1 MTKKTKTPRDWY
13 ARKVSKAWQDYLNNK
28 VKQKTFTKEEVR
40 ENNRKKT
47 DKDQHQEAIGSLFNN
62 ELNYLIN
69 NQFVFVTNRQA
80 DPLVVVGDKYE
91 TVYAPIYLNRT
102 DSDNSITKNLFD
114 TFKDI
119 DKFTKE
125 IHFKR
130 NYTTDPK
137 WNNGWILREG
147 EVRPELNLRSGGY
160 VDIGS
165 YRHLDHVEAL
175 LTAHEFVL
183 SAPAVR
189 GLGKG
194 SYKFGARI
202 LALLMAHWIKE
213 GKRYAHKR

>member
-1 MTKKTKTPRDWY
+1 MTKTPRDWY
-13 ARKVSKAWQDYLNNK
+13 ARKVTKAWQDYLNNK

-40 ENNRKKT
+40 ENNRKK
-47 DKDQHQEAIGSLFNN
+47 DEKDQHQEAIGSLFNN

-69 NQFVFVTNRQA
+69 NQFVFVTNRHA
-80 DPLVVVGDKYE
+80 DPLVVVGDKFE
-91 TVYAPIYLNRT
+91 TVYAPIYFNRT
-102 DSDNSITKNLFD
+102 SSSNSITQNLFD
-114 TFKDI
+114 AFKEQ

-137 WNNGWILREG
+137 WSNGWIQQPG
-147 EVRPELNLRSGGY
+147 QHPQLNMRAGGY

-165 YRHLDHVEAL
+165 YRHLDHIDCL
-175 LTAHEFVL
+175 LTAHEFVV

-194 SYKFGARI
+194 SYDFGARI